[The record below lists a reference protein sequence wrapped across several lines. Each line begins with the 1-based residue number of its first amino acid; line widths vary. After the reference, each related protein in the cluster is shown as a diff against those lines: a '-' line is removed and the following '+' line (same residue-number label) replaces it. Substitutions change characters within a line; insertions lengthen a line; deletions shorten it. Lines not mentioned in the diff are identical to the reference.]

1 MLKQGLLITA
11 LASIVFAGNVKMD
24 LNAKYGAT
32 NFHTKG
38 ASQFASMV
46 KDYSNGSVNI
56 TVHPGSSLIKGNP
69 LKAVKDGT
77 VAMTDMFI
85 PFTSGG
91 GKVFGI
97 SALPFIASS
106 YDDAYKLYQISKPA
120 YEKTAKKWN
129 QKFLYS
135 VTWPASGFYSNK
147 TMTSFKDF
155 KGVKTRTYD
164 KNSAAFVN
172 SAGGNA
178 VALPW
183 GEVYSSLRTGMVNSV
198 VTSSAS
204 GKDGKFWEVL
214 SNFTKIKYAFPLQAV
229 TINLDYWNSMDKA
242 QQSAVLKAAKEIEKK
257 QWAAVRVEDSN
268 AQKIM
273 TKNGMKIA
281 EASPMLQKQLGVIAN
296 NMLVKYL
303 SNADDQIKG
312 IFDEY
317 ISTASPEVKKVF
329 KQYRK

>member
-1 MLKQGLLITA
+1 MIKKSLIV
-11 LASIVFAGNVKMD
+11 LSIAGVAFAGNVKMD
-24 LNAKYGAT
+24 LNAKYGAN

-38 ASQFASMV
+38 AVEFSKLV
-46 KDYSNGSVNI
+46 KDYTKGSVNI
-56 TVHPGSSLIKGNP
+56 TVHPGSALIKGNP

-91 GKVFGI
+91 GKVFGV

-106 YDDAYKLYQISKPA
+106 YDDAFKLYQLSKPA

-135 VTWPASGFYSNK
+135 VTWPASGFYSK
-147 TMTSFKDF
+147 KELTSISDF

-172 SAGGNA
+172 KAGGSA

-183 GEVYSSLRTGMVNSV
+183 GEVYSSLRTGMVDSV
-198 VTSSAS
+198 VTSSSS

-214 SNFTKIKYAFPLQAV
+214 DNYTKINYAYPLQAV
-229 TINLDYWNSMDKA
+229 TINLDYWNALNKDQKDA
-242 QQSAVLKAAKEIEKK
+242 LTRAAALIEKK
-257 QWAAVRVEDSN
+257 QWEAVKVEEKTALETLS
-268 AQKIM
+268 
-273 TKNGMKIA
+273 KNGIKIN
-281 EASPMLQKQLGVIAN
+281 EASPELKKELDGIA
-296 NMLVKYL
+296 LELLTQYL
-303 SNADDQIKG
+303 EGANSQIQG
-312 IFDEY
+312 IFKE
-317 ISTASPEVKKVF
+317 
-329 KQYRK
+329 YRK

>member
-1 MLKQGLLITA
+1 MLKQGLLIA
-11 LASIVFAGNVKMD
+11 GLAASLLAGNIKMD

-38 ASQFASMV
+38 AEKFASLV
-46 KDYSNGSVNI
+46 KDYTKGSVDI
-56 TVHPGSSLIKGNP
+56 TVHPGSALIKGNP

-91 GKVFGI
+91 GKVFGV

-106 YDDAYKLYQISKPA
+106 YDDAFKLYQLAKPA

-129 QKFLYS
+129 QKLLYS
-135 VTWPASGFYSNK
+135 VTWPASGFYSK
-147 TMTSFKDF
+147 KELTSIKDF

-172 SAGGNA
+172 KAGGSA

-183 GEVYSSLRTGMVNSV
+183 GEVYSSLRTGMVDSV
-198 VTSSAS
+198 VTSSSS

-214 SNFTKIKYAFPLQAV
+214 SNYTKINYAYPLQAV
-229 TINLDYWNSMDKA
+229 TINLDYWNSLDKNQKEA
-242 QQSAVLKAAKEIEKK
+242 ITKAASEIEKS
-257 QWAAVRVEDSN
+257 QWEAVRVEEKT
-268 AQKIM
+268 ALEVLA
-273 TKNGMKIA
+273 KNGIKIT
-281 EASPMLQKQLGVIAN
+281 EASPSLKKELDVIADE
-296 NMLVKYL
+296 LLTKYL
-303 SNADDQIKG
+303 DGANSDIKA
-312 IFDEY
+312 IFKE
-317 ISTASPEVKKVF
+317 
-329 KQYRK
+329 YRK

>member
-1 MLKQGLLITA
+1 MLKQSLLIA
-11 LASIVFAGNVKMD
+11 GLAASLMASNVKMD
-24 LNAKYGAT
+24 LNAKYGAN

-38 ASQFASMV
+38 AVEFSSLV
-46 KDYSNGSVNI
+46 KDYSKGSVNI
-56 TVHPGSSLIKGNP
+56 TVHAGSSLVKGNP

-97 SALPFIASS
+97 SALPFIAQS

-135 VTWPASGFYSNK
+135 VTWPASGFYSK
-147 TMTSFKDF
+147 KEMTSISDF

-164 KNSAAFVN
+164 KNSASFVN

-183 GEVYSSLRTGMVNSV
+183 GEVYSALRTGMVNSV
-198 VTSSAS
+198 VTSSSS

-214 SNFTKIKYAFPLQAV
+214 DNFTKIKYAFPLQAV
-229 TINLDYWNSMDKA
+229 TINLDYWNSMNKS
-242 QQSAVLKAAKEIEKK
+242 QQTSMLKAAKEIEDK
-257 QWAAVRVEDSN
+257 QWKAVRLEDKN
-268 AQKIM
+268 ALDTM
-273 TKNGMKIA
+273 SKNGMKIN
-281 EASPMLQKQLGVIAN
+281 EASPALKKELALIAN
-296 NMLVKYL
+296 YMLEKYL
-303 SNADDQIKG
+303 DGAKKDVKN
-312 IFDEY
+312 IFKE
-317 ISTASPEVKKVF
+317 
-329 KQYRK
+329 YRK

>member
-1 MLKQGLLITA
+1 MLKKGLLLAAIASVA
-11 LASIVFAGNVKMD
+11 LAGNVKMD
-24 LNAKYGAT
+24 LNAKYGAN

-38 ASQFASMV
+38 AQKFSTLV
-46 KDYSNGSVNI
+46 KDYTNGSVNI
-56 TVHPGSSLIKGNP
+56 TVHAGSSLIKGNP

-147 TMTSFKDF
+147 NMTDIKDF

-164 KNSAAFVN
+164 KNSATFVN

-198 VTSSAS
+198 VTSSSS

-214 SNFTKIKYAFPLQAV
+214 TNYTKIKYAYPLQAV
-229 TINLDYWNSMDKA
+229 TINLDYWNSMDKT
-242 QQSAVLKAAKEIEKK
+242 QQKAMLKAANEIEKA
-257 QWAAVRVEDSN
+257 QWDAVRLEDKN
-268 AQKIM
+268 ALETM
-273 TKNGMKIA
+273 SKNGMKIS
-281 EASPMLQKQLGVIAN
+281 EASPELKAELDKIAN
-296 NMLVKYL
+296 VVLNKYL
-303 SNADDQIKG
+303 DGANSQIKN
-312 IFDEY
+312 IFKE
-317 ISTASPEVKKVF
+317 
-329 KQYRK
+329 YRK

>member
-1 MLKQGLLITA
+1 MLKKGLLITG
-11 LASIVFAGNVKMD
+11 LAASLLAGNIKMD
-24 LNAKYGAT
+24 LNAKYGAN

-38 ASQFASMV
+38 AEQFSSLV
-46 KDYSNGSVNI
+46 KEYSKGSIDIV
-56 TVHPGSSLIKGNP
+56 VHSGSSLIKGNP

-97 SALPFIASS
+97 SALPFMAQS
-106 YDDAYKLYQISKPA
+106 YDDAYRLYQIAKPA

-129 QKFLYS
+129 QKLLYS

-147 TMTSFKDF
+147 EMSSIEDF

-164 KNSAAFVN
+164 KNSANFIN

-198 VTSSAS
+198 VTSSSS

-214 SNFTKIKYAFPLQAV
+214 TNYTKIKYAYPLQAV
-229 TINLDYWNSMDKA
+229 TINLDYWNSMNKN
-242 QQSAVLKAAKEIEKK
+242 QQNAILRAAKEIEEK
-257 QWAAVRVEDSN
+257 QWNAVKVEDQN
-268 AQKIM
+268 ALNIM
-273 TKNGMKIA
+273 SENGMNIS
-281 EASPMLQKQLGVIAN
+281 EASPALQSELDKIASD
-296 NMLVKYL
+296 ML
-303 SNADDQIKG
+303 SNYLDG
-312 IFDEY
+312 
-317 ISTASPEVKKVF
+317 ASSDVKKIF
-329 KQYRK
+329 EEYRR

>member
-1 MLKQGLLITA
+1 MLKEGLLIAA
-11 LASIVFAGNVKMD
+11 LASIAFAGNVKMD

-38 ASQFASMV
+38 AVEFSSLV
-46 KDYSNGSVNI
+46 KDYSNGSVAI
-56 TVHPGSSLIKGNP
+56 TVHAGSALVKGNP

-97 SALPFIASS
+97 SALPFIATT

-135 VTWPASGFYSNK
+135 VTWPASGFYSSK
-147 TMTSFKDF
+147 KMTSFKDF
-155 KGVKTRTYD
+155 KDVKTRTYD
-164 KNSAAFVN
+164 KNSASFVN

-183 GEVYSSLRTGMVNSV
+183 GEVYSSLRTGLVNSV
-198 VTSSAS
+198 ITSSSS

-242 QQSAVLKAAKEIEKK
+242 QQDAVLKAAKQIEEK
-257 QWAAVRVEDSN
+257 QWNAVRVEDKT
-268 AQKIM
+268 AQEIM
-273 TKNGMKIA
+273 SKNGMKID
-281 EASPMLQKQLGVIAN
+281 EASPILKKQLGIIAN

-303 SNADDQIKG
+303 DGANSQIKG

-329 KQYRK
+329 EKYRK